1 MPQHQGVSFAF
12 AKHFGKPVVRCWNGR
27 EVDSFRMNGN
37 GTEFASTEGGAQAVS
52 YRTLESA
59 GLRESSGTDD
69 LNGWGLAVGC
79 SRCVRGQIAY
89 WWSMV
94 QKCFGRAQGSWTGVL
109 GRSERDTTQYPVNQ
123 WIV

>member
-12 AKHFGKPVVRCWNGR
+12 AKHFSKLVVRHRNSG

-59 GLRESSGTDD
+59 GLHESSGTDD
-69 LNGWGLAVGC
+69 LDGWGLAVGC
-79 SRCVRGQIAY
+79 AWCVRGRIAY

-94 QKCFGRAQGSWTGVL
+94 QKCFGRAWGSWTGVL
-109 GRSERDTTQYPVNQ
+109 SH
-123 WIV
+123 